1 MLKKDNVEK
10 DESCEHSPVKSK
22 CPECC
27 MDDVFNDTVLNN
39 EFKSKCYGCG
49 MPLRTGREYH
59 PFLACQ
65 CFQYLQDGSQ
75 VEENLKAIFEY
86 AYKAKDLGWT
96 IKEAMNDITLVRSKK
111 K

>member
-1 MLKKDNVEK
+1 MAKVNNTEK

-22 CPECC
+22 CPECY
-27 MDDVFNDTVLNN
+27 MKDFVEDNK
-39 EFKSKCYGCG
+39 FKSKCYGCG

-59 PFLACQ
+59 PFLVCK
-65 CFQYLQDGSQ
+65 CFEYLQDGNQ
-75 VEENLKAIFEY
+75 IEENLKAIFEY
-86 AYKAKDLGWT
+86 AYRAKELGLT